1 MYLCSSSVSRMKK
14 VLRRKINVC
23 TYIFNCAVERRFY
36 RIYLGITFIDDAT
49 RAVNAMLLIC
59 PKNETG
65 PLHLNHIAM
74 KNKEQKTQTEASA
87 TTQAQ
92 PIQAE
97 CNKDINVLFIERTRC
112 SFLLCYYRTA
122 DSASSQ
128 GRVDGKTGNPTKILL
143 VSGKSNETFFTPSG
157 SPAEKKDTHSVCNG
171 HTTNLLLVHTE
182 YNHFLCDFSIKFCF
196 TCSSRARSLVL
207 RMYHSPPPGQRD

>member
-1 MYLCSSSVSRMKK
+1 MKK

-36 RIYLGITFIDDAT
+36 RIYLGITFIYDAT
-49 RAVNAMLLIC
+49 HAVNAMLLIC

-87 TTQAQ
+87 MTQAQ
-92 PIQAE
+92 TIQAE
-97 CNKDINVLFIERTRC
+97 CNKEINILFIEWTRC

-128 GRVDGKTGNPTKILL
+128 GRVDGETGNPTKIGF
-143 VSGKSNETFFTPSG
+143 VSGNANETFFTPSG
-157 SPAEKKDTHSVCNG
+157 SPAENKDTHSVCNG
-171 HTTNLLLVHTE
+171 HTTNILLLIVHTD
-182 YNHFLCDFSIKFCF
+182 YNHFLCDFLLCFSIKFCF

-207 RMYHSPPPGQRD
+207 RMRHSPPPGQRD